1 MNKCKKSK
9 IFDHVEKRR
18 LSMKAQGL
26 SLNVIIVAAIALI
39 VLIVLWAIF
48 TGRMGQTV
56 TKLEECPTPCISA
69 GACEVVD
76 TAKKGACPDIITLP
90 GGSSAIP
97 VGPSGGRVCCLIEK
111 NIP

>member
-18 LSMKAQGL
+18 LSTKAQGL

-56 TKLEECPTPCISA
+56 TKLEECNSCMDASK
-69 GACEVVD
+69 CEIAD
-76 TAKKGACPDIITLP
+76 PAKNAACPGYVPHPST
-90 GGSSAIP
+90 GSPSIP
-97 VGPSGGRVCCLIEK
+97 VGSTGPVCCLIEK
-111 NIP
+111 K